1 MQISCSGCLV
11 LPSFLQTKQYTVTPL
26 FSGPLLSGHPLLNG
40 HFSNSQKS
48 VPLFTVNVTSI
59 KVPITLK

>member
-1 MQISCSGCLV
+1 MQISCLGCLV

-26 FSGPLLSGHPLLNG
+26 FSGPLLSGHPLLN
-40 HFSNSQKS
+40 SQKS